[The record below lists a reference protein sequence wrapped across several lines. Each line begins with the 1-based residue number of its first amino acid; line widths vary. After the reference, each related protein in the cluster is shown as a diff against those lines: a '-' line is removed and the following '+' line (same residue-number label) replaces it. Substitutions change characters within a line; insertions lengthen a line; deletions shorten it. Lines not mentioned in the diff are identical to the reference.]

1 MLAPPENELTS
12 HVLAAAFGVLSQ
24 AMLAILLLQ
33 VWRVLRERWAVLM
46 GIGFAINALYDTR
59 VMAGVYVDALGAVP
73 QAGNAALVLTSL
85 VVCTAAFL
93 EYSGIDARVA
103 RRLLALAGATAIA
116 TFIGVADGLVTRRA
130 GLAVWAG
137 FMLAWAVLFAC
148 AIRREP
154 GHGHAFNTVASLSY
168 PALVLAVL
176 HGDLDSELLVAAH
189 AGLMAVF
196 GMTLLTTGL
205 LRGQWRA
212 NRLLGE
218 CRHVE
223 GELRRV
229 NETLE
234 QRVALRTTELRD
246 TIEGLKSFNRSIS
259 HDLSGP
265 LGGIVGVAQLARD
278 HVVTG
283 DAAAAERMLH
293 AIAAQAETSRRLVG
307 ALLSL
312 AQSSDATL
320 QREAVDAEALA
331 LEVIESLRQTR
342 ALDMFLI
349 VVAGLPQVHADAGLL
364 RQVFINLI
372 GNALKFAAGA
382 RHPRIDIGATE
393 REGATIFH
401 VRDNGVG
408 FDAAEGQLLF
418 KPFKRLHGQR
428 FEGFGVGLSI
438 VKRIVDRHGGDVWS
452 EASPGGG
459 ATFFFTLTS
468 GAPDGLRDAH
478 LHSGMPGHVSVAAPE
493 WPRLAVDGN
502 AAQSRS
508 RTNGA
513 LFRR

>member
-1 MLAPPENELTS
+1 M
-12 HVLAAAFGVLSQ
+12 AAAFGVLSQ
-24 AMLAILLLQ
+24 AMLAILLMK
-33 VWRVLRERWAVLM
+33 VWHILRERWALLM
-46 GIGFAINALYDTR
+46 GGGFAINALYDAR
-59 VMAGVYVDALGAVP
+59 VVAGVYVDSLGAVP
-73 QAGNAALVLTSL
+73 QASNAALVLTSL
-85 VVCTAAFL
+85 VVCTAGFL
-93 EYSGIDARVA
+93 EYSGVDGRNA
-103 RRLLALAGATAIA
+103 RRLLALACAIAGA

-130 GLAVWAG
+130 GLTVWAG

-168 PALVLAVL
+168 PALVFAVL
-176 HGDLDSELLVAAH
+176 HGDLDPELLVAAH

-212 NRLLGE
+212 NRLLEE

-265 LGGIVGVAQLARD
+265 LGGIVGVAQLARN

-283 DAAAAERMLH
+283 DAVAAERMLH

-312 AQSSDATL
+312 AQSSDVTL
-320 QREAVDAEALA
+320 QREAIDAEVLA

-342 ALDMFLI
+342 ALGQFLI
-349 VVAGLPQVHADAGLL
+349 VVAPLPRIHADPSLL
-364 RQVFINLI
+364 RQVFVNLI
-372 GNALKFAAGA
+372 GNALKFAVGA
-382 RHPRIDIGATE
+382 PHPRVEVGASE
-393 REGATIFH
+393 RDGAVVFH

-408 FDAAEGQLLF
+408 FDAAEGRLLF
-418 KPFKRLHGQR
+418 KPFKRLHGAR
-428 FEGFGVGLSI
+428 FEGFGIGLSI
-438 VKRIVDRHGGDVWS
+438 VKRIVDRHGGDVWN
-452 EASPGGG
+452 EATPGGG
-459 ATFFFTLTS
+459 ATFFFTL
-468 GAPDGLRDAH
+468 APDAPGGLRDAE
-478 LHSGMPGHVSVAAPE
+478 LHSGKPGHVSVAAPE
-493 WPRLAVDGN
+493 WPRLPVDGAATQR
-502 AAQSRS
+502 AAQGPHSADSIIVRQ
-508 RTNGA
+508 
-513 LFRR
+513 